1 MKKQAIQWAV
11 SLGQKLQHIFVATSD
26 NRGLPHVCAASRITS
41 ILDEKVA
48 VSEWFCPDTLENLKQ
63 NRLVALVIWDSTSDK
78 GYQLLGE
85 VEKIEEEAMMNGYA
99 SELETKGPTPQV
111 ERKLIVR
118 VEKVIDFSHAPHSD
132 IEE

>member
-11 SLGQKLQHIFVATSD
+11 NLGQKLQHIFVATSD
-26 NRGLPHVCAASRITS
+26 KRGLPHVAAAGRITS
-41 ILDEKVA
+41 VRDEIVA
-48 VSEWFCPDTLENLKQ
+48 VSAWFCPGTVENLEQ
-63 NRLVALVIWDSTSDK
+63 NRFVSLVIWDSASDK

-99 SELETKGPTPQV
+99 PELESKGTMPQV

-118 VEKVIDFSHAPHSD
+118 VDKIIDFSHAPHSD

>member
-1 MKKQAIQWAV
+1 MKKQTIQWAV
-11 SLGQKLQHIFVATSD
+11 NLGQQLQHIFVATSD
-26 NRGLPHVCAASRITS
+26 NRGLPHVAAAGRITPVS
-41 ILDEKVA
+41 DEKVA
-48 VSEWFCPDTLENLKQ
+48 VSAWFCRGTVENLRQ
-63 NRLVALVIWDSTSDK
+63 NRLVSLVIWDSASDK

-99 SELETKGPTPQV
+99 SELESKGLTPQV

-118 VEKVIDFSHAPHSD
+118 VERVVDFSHAPHSD

>member
-1 MKKQAIQWAV
+1 MKKQAIQRAV

-26 NRGLPHVCAASRITS
+26 NRGLPHVAAAGRITPVS
-41 ILDEKVA
+41 DKKVA
-48 VSEWFCPDTLENLKQ
+48 VSAWFCPGTVENLEQ
-63 NRLVALVIWDSTSDK
+63 NRLVSLVIWDSASDK

-85 VEKIEEEAMMNGYA
+85 VEKMEEEAMMNGYA
-99 SELETKGPTPQV
+99 SELESKGLTPQV